1 MPQESM
7 GTSINRGGVLAKVTR
22 IKLPDDVAREW
33 DSTGLEDT
41 RVQMNASVLHEAQ
54 EVTFDIRLAD
64 GSETMV
70 EAGTAGT
77 STVITLSGG
86 DTFTFDE
93 FCLSATGP
101 EASIDSTEG
110 ITQTITLRL
119 TSEVVFASVP

>member
-1 MPQESM
+1 
-7 GTSINRGGVLAKVTR
+7 
-22 IKLPDDVAREW
+22 
-33 DSTGLEDT
+33 
-41 RVQMNASVLHEAQ
+41 MNASVLAEAQ

-64 GSETMV
+64 GNETMV
-70 EAGTAGT
+70 AAGSSNSA
-77 STVITLSGG
+77 TVITLSGG

>member
-7 GTSINRGGVLAKVTR
+7 GTILDRGGVLTKVTR
-22 IKLPDDVAREW
+22 IKLPDDVYREW

-41 RVQMNASVLHEAQ
+41 RVEMNVSALAEAQ
-54 EVTFDIRLAD
+54 EVTFDIRLLD
-64 GSETMV
+64 GNETMIA
-70 EAGTAGT
+70 AGSSNSA
-77 STVITLSGG
+77 TVITLSGG

-101 EASIDSTEG
+101 EASIDNTEG

>member
-7 GTSINRGGVLAKVTR
+7 GTTIDRGGVLAKVTR
-22 IKLPDDVAREW
+22 IKLPDDVYREW

-41 RVQMNASVLHEAQ
+41 RVAMNVSALAEAQ

-64 GSETMV
+64 GNETMI
-70 EAGTAGT
+70 AGGSSNS

-119 TSEVVFASVP
+119 TSEVVYASVP